1 MSRKV
6 HFAAG
11 LKCRSQVT
19 GHRPQ
24 VTGQVTGYRL
34 QVTGYRTYRKIPK
47 ISPSTYKPPKPV
59 TQKPSVKSPPRG
71 SYLENYLQIQS
82 KTKPKR

>member
-1 MSRKV
+1 MQV
-6 HFAAG
+6 TGH
-11 LKCRSQVT
+11 RSQVT

-24 VTGQVTGYRL
+24 VRSQVTGH
-34 QVTGYRTYRKIPK
+34 RTYRKIPK
-47 ISPSTYKPPKPV
+47 ISPSMYKPPKPV